1 MNFRAFIS
9 GAFLFSVCASSFGAT
24 VTLRLG
30 SVQVYFDAKASSV
43 TRFAA
48 GELGKMLSQ
57 SFGSEVPVT
66 NKFLDS
72 HYAIVVGDNHLSR
85 EAGINVDKL
94 PRDAGVIKI
103 TERMAFIAGCDD
115 EKKSEKEVEGA
126 FRAGIWGNMYERAS
140 EFAVYEFLERFVGV
154 RFYFPGRLGTIVPAH
169 TELQLPVIEIVNNP
183 DYTYRDYAAW
193 EMGAWFDD
201 VHRKNGRQIM
211 HHRHRLLTEFI
222 PCSHGLNEFHYLKR
236 FGKTHP
242 EYFQVLPNGK
252 RNVDP
257 KYPQPGQLCH
267 TSKIWDEIYADAKS
281 FLIGESAAV
290 RGIPAG
296 YPPGRGEFGWN
307 CNTKNIKGMGK
318 FVDVMPQDAFQMC
331 HCQACQKEYRED
343 KNNSSYAS
351 ELVWGKVINLCKRLK
366 AEGIEGTV
374 TMMGYTPYKNPPA
387 MEFPDNLMV
396 MVARGGPWSEANPPA
411 AAREKAEIKAWAEKT
426 GKKVWL
432 WNYPC
437 KFRGEFPAIPEH
449 CPRAWAKYYKDL
461 SPWIFGAFAQNTT
474 TRWMYGHL
482 NTYVYSKVCWD
493 NDVDVDALLEEYY
506 TLMYGKGREEMKRF
520 FEALEKIWIGKVVGQ
535 MIDTPLGP
543 VPSPPSDYELFN
555 SIFSPAR
562 IAALKSCL
570 DKALVK
576 VGDKSLE
583 AERIELMRKEYF
595 NPLSERARKYLDSTD
610 LKRGL
615 ERRSEKETM
624 PNIIPNPTF
633 DSDIDGWK
641 GKGEIDTTCKVRG
654 SGSVKIVI
662 DNPKGGGIYRMLNKG
677 KERLKPNTKYRL
689 SYFVRFENVMPTM
702 KGGGVYSNVW
712 TEGQNWYPTHPF
724 GHTGSADWI
733 YQEQTFVS
741 REEKG
746 LYGGYDNCSISLCL
760 LNATGT
766 VWFDDVRLEEVK

>member
-1 MNFRAFIS
+1 MVKRCLLLAAS
-9 GAFLFSVCASSFGAT
+9 LYAGWGLSQDVVLRPGA
-24 VTLRLG
+24 
-30 SVQVYFDAKASSV
+30 VQVYFDAEAGNV

-48 GELGKMLSQ
+48 GELGRWLSQ
-57 SFGSEVPVT
+57 TFGCEVPVESR
-66 NKFLDS
+66 FLPG
-72 HYAIVVGDNHLSR
+72 HYPVIVGDNALSR
-85 EAGINVDKL
+85 KAGIDVAKL
-94 PRDAGVIKI
+94 PRDAGVIKV
-103 TERMAFIAGCDD
+103 TPSRTFIAGCDD
-115 EKKSEKEVEGA
+115 GSKSEREVQGA

-140 EFAVYEFLERFVGV
+140 EFAVYEFLERFAGV
-154 RFYFPGRLGTIVPAH
+154 RFYFPGPLGTVVPRRK
-169 TELQLPVIEIVNNP
+169 ELALPQTEIVNKP

-193 EMGAWFDD
+193 EMGAWFDEE
-201 VHRKNGRQIM
+201 HRKDGRQIM
-211 HHRHRLLTEFI
+211 HHRHRLLTEFV

-242 EYFQVLPNGK
+242 EYFQMLADGK
-252 RNVDP
+252 RNTDP

-267 TSKIWDEIYADAKS
+267 TSGIWDEIYADARS
-281 FLIGESAAV
+281 FLLGEPATV

-307 CNTKNIKGMGK
+307 CNTKAIKGMGK
-318 FVDVMPQDAFQMC
+318 FVDVMPQDAFQPC
-331 HCQACQKEYRED
+331 HCENCRKAYRPD
-343 KNNSSYAS
+343 KTDSSYAS
-351 ELVWGKVINLCKRLK
+351 ELVWGRVIELCRRLK
-366 AEGIEGTV
+366 SEGIEGTV

-387 MEFPDNLMV
+387 MDFPDNLMV
-396 MVARGGPWSEANPPA
+396 MVARGGPWSEANPA
-411 AAREKAEIKAWAEKT
+411 AAAKEKAEIKAWAEKT

-493 NDVDVDALLEEYY
+493 NGTDVDALLEEYY
-506 TLMYGKGREEMKRF
+506 TLMYGGGREEMKRF

-535 MIDTPLGP
+535 MVDTPLGP

-562 IAALKSCL
+562 IRGLEACL
-570 DKALVK
+570 DKALRK
-576 VGDKSLE
+576 VAPGSLE
-583 AERIELMRKEYF
+583 ARRIELMRREYF
-595 NPLSERARKYLDSTD
+595 EPLAERAGKYLAATD

-615 ERRSEKETM
+615 LRRSEAQTFENLL
-624 PNIIPNPTF
+624 PNATF
-633 DSDIDGWK
+633 DTDINGWN
-641 GKGEIDTTCKVRG
+641 GKGEIDASCKVIG
-654 SGSVKIVI
+654 SGAVKIVI
-662 DNPKGGGIYRMLNKG
+662 DDPKGGGVYRMLNKG

-689 SYFVRFENVMPTM
+689 SYFVRFENVVPSK

-746 LYGGYDNCSISLCL
+746 LHGGYDNCSISLCL

-766 VWFDDVRLEEVK
+766 VWFDDVRLEEFGK

>member
-1 MNFRAFIS
+1 MLKRCLLLAASLYAGWCFSQGVVLRP
-9 GAFLFSVCASSFGAT
+9 GA
-24 VTLRLG
+24 
-30 SVQVYFDAKASSV
+30 VQVYVDGNAGNV

-48 GELGKMLSQ
+48 NELGKWLSQ
-57 SFGSEVPVT
+57 IFDSEVPVGDR
-66 NKFLDS
+66 FLAG
-72 HYAIVVGDNHLSR
+72 HYPIIVGDNALAR
-85 EAGINVDKL
+85 EAGIDVEKL
-94 PRDAGVIKI
+94 PRDAGIIKI
-103 TERMAFIAGCDD
+103 GRARTFIAGCDD
-115 EKKSEKEVEGA
+115 EKKSEREVLGA

-140 EFAVYEFLERFVGV
+140 EFAVYEFLERFAGV
-154 RFYFPGRLGTIVPAH
+154 RFYFPGELGTIVPKRK
-169 TELQLPVIEIVNNP
+169 ELELPLAEVENTP

-193 EMGAWFDD
+193 EMGAWFDEQ
-201 VHRKNGRQIM
+201 HRKDGRQIM
-211 HHRHRLLTEFI
+211 HHRHRLLTEFV

-242 EYFQVLPNGK
+242 EYFQMLADGK
-252 RNVDP
+252 RNTDP

-267 TSKIWDEIYADAKS
+267 TSGIWDEIYADAKS
-281 FLIGESAAV
+281 FLLGEPATV

-307 CNTKNIKGMGK
+307 CNTKAIKGMGK
-318 FVDVMPQDAFQMC
+318 FVDVMPQDAFQPC
-331 HCQACQKEYRED
+331 HCENCRKAYRSD
-343 KNNSSYAS
+343 KTDSSYAS
-351 ELVWGKVINLCKRLK
+351 ELIWGKVIELCNRLK
-366 AEGIEGTV
+366 KEGIEGTV

-411 AAREKAEIKAWAEKT
+411 AAKEKAEIKAWAEKT
-426 GKKVWL
+426 GQKVWL

-437 KFRGEFPAIPEH
+437 KFRGEFPGIPEH

-482 NTYVYSKVCWD
+482 NTYVYSKVCW
-493 NDVDVDALLEEYY
+493 NNETDVDALLEEYY

-520 FEALEKIWIGKVVGQ
+520 FEAFEKLWIGKVVGQ
-535 MIDTPLGP
+535 MVDTPLGP

-562 IAALKSCL
+562 IKGLEGCIN
-570 DKALVK
+570 KALGK
-576 VGDKSLE
+576 VEPESLE
-583 AERIELMRKEYF
+583 ARRIELMRKEF
-595 NPLSERARKYLDSTD
+595 FEPLASRAEKYLAATD

-615 ERRSEKETM
+615 LRRSEKQSLE
-624 PNIIPNPTF
+624 NLIVNETF
-633 DSDIDGWK
+633 DTNINGWK
-641 GKGEIDTTCKVRG
+641 GKGEIDSSCKVIG
-654 SGSVKIVI
+654 FGAVKIVI
-662 DNPKGGGIYRMLNKG
+662 DDPKGGGVYRMLNKG

-689 SYFVRFENVMPTM
+689 SYFVRFENVVPTK

-724 GHTGSADWI
+724 GHVGSADWI
-733 YQEQTFVS
+733 YQEQEFVS

-746 LYGGYDNCSISLCL
+746 LHGGYDNCSISLCL